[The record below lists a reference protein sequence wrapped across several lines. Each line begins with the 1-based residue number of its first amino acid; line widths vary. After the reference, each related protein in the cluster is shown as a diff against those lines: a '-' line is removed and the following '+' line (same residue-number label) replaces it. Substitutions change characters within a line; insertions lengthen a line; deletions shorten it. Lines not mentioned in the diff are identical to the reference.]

1 MDLKE
6 DHIEQFVVSITCR
19 KHIPHL
25 IEKIAGAC
33 AILDGAKSVTTAR
46 VMTTIPALT
55 DSESADC
62 YILSGTDPVIASRVR
77 LNNSTPKPYTRDMA
91 IKRAALLDGTFESL
105 RDVANVV
112 HDTFAEQN
120 SGRSKNMEAPV
131 VHVGMTVAGDGASML
146 GKLMREQHDSRRK
159 NMRPHCQRC
168 NGKGVVDDGMI
179 YGSGDIAYEGGPVRC
194 IKDCPDCTDVPGG
207 QS

>member
-1 MDLKE
+1 MDLQE
-6 DHIEQFVVSITCR
+6 DLVEQFVITITCR
-19 KHIPHL
+19 KHIPNL
-25 IEKIAGAC
+25 IEKLAGA
-33 AILDGAKSVTTAR
+33 AYILDGAKAVTTAR
-46 VMTTIPALT
+46 VMNTIPALT

-62 YILSGTDPVIASRVR
+62 YILSGTDPVVASLVR

-120 SGRSKNMEAPV
+120 SGRSKNM
-131 VHVGMTVAGDGASML
+131 
-146 GKLMREQHDSRRK
+146 
-159 NMRPHCQRC
+159 RPHCQRC

-194 IKDCPDCTDVPGG
+194 IKDCPDCTDIPGD